1 VTTAHLRPRAEDDLV
16 EKTLHYRRSGG
27 EALGERFFNAALAA
41 VRFVERNPGTGSP
54 LEGTVCDIPGLRSW
68 PVKGFPMRWYYF
80 FDAEHLDMVRLL
92 ANAQDLEAALA
103 GGEI

>member
-1 VTTAHLRPRAEDDLV
+1 VTAAHLRPRAEDDLV

-41 VRFVERNPGTGSP
+41 VRVVERNPGTGSP
-54 LEGTVCDIPGLRSW
+54 LEGTVCEIPGLRSW
-68 PVKGFPMRWYYF
+68 PVVGFPVRWYYF
-80 FDAEHLDMVRLL
+80 VFDDHLDVVRLL
-92 ANAQDLEAALA
+92 AEAQDLEAVLA